1 MANPSIYAAFER
13 LWLNINAVFSKVGHT
28 HDDKYYTEAEVD
40 SKLASKADTD
50 SVPTALSDLTADSTH
65 RTVTDAEKA
74 TWNAKSNFSGSY
86 NDLTNKPTIPS
97 IDGLATTTY
106 VNEQDTAT
114 LNSAKSYT
122 NTEIGKLGDT
132 YYTETEVNTLLS
144 GKSDISHNHDAAI
157 ENKISTHNTNTSAHN
172 DIRTLI
178 TELTTKLNN
187 FLDVDDTTTDQLS
200 EVLTLIENNKGDLE
214 SLTTNKVNVSDIID
228 NLTTASASKVLSA
241 NQGVA
246 IKNLID
252 ALQNSKYAKPSTGIP
267 KTDLATDVQ
276 SSLSK
281 ADSAIQSLDGYATE
295 STVTAHTGNADI
307 HVTAANKATW
317 DAKSDFSG
325 NYDDLTNK
333 PTIPTVPTNVS
344 AFTNDAGYITGYTE
358 TDPTVPAWAKE
369 ASKPS
374 YTASEV
380 GADAAGS
387 AAGVQSNLDTHTGNT
402 TVHITA
408 DERTSWNSLQG
419 QIDDIT
425 ESALRKVELTQA
437 EYDALPEKDPSVIY
451 IITDGTDDFDAHIV
465 DNAIHIT
472 SAERTA
478 WNAKLS
484 TETDPTVPAWAKAA
498 NKPSYTAEEVGA
510 LSVNGGTVDGTVE
523 FTSSSEGVA
532 PGIQFATDSDHVG
545 AIHFYGAER
554 RNTISIK
561 PDPTAIGLG
570 YAFVIGSDGLL
581 RFNGQDVLY
590 MGNVTDLV
598 TPDVIGAAPAYTYGT
613 EDLEAGVTPLA
624 AGTLYFVY
632 E

>member
-1 MANPSIYAAFER
+1 MANPSILAAFER
-13 LWLNINAVFSKVGHT
+13 LWLNINAMFSKVGHT

-40 SKLASKADTD
+40 SKLTSKADTD

-65 RTVTDAEKA
+65 RTVTDAEKT

-106 VNEQDTAT
+106 VNEQDTTT

-144 GKSDISHNHDAAI
+144 GKSDTSHNHDAAI

-510 LSVNGGTVDGTVE
+510 
-523 FTSSSEGVA
+523 
-532 PGIQFATDSDHVG
+532 
-545 AIHFYGAER
+545 
-554 RNTISIK
+554 
-561 PDPTAIGLG
+561 
-570 YAFVIGSDGLL
+570 
-581 RFNGQDVLY
+581 
-590 MGNVTDLV
+590 
-598 TPDVIGAAPAYTYGT
+598 APAYTYGT